1 MKLSKSERSKM
12 ARLEARDAR
21 YEAWAVQFRQSN
33 GWTVIPTSVKAPV
46 NARMTNKQRSALE
59 LLRFRSQSSNVWT
72 VYDHT
77 DGLDSRGTVTTW
89 MGDVLGRVTSRRFY
103 RGGFGARMC
112 FVRFTGIDG
121 REWAGRYGYQHQ
133 ECVNVRVVK

>member
-1 MKLSKSERSKM
+1 MKLSTSERQKM
-12 ARLEARDAR
+12 ARLEARNAR
-21 YEAWAVQFRQSN
+21 HEAWAVQFRQSN
-33 GWTVIPTSVKAPV
+33 GWTIIPAGVKAPV
-46 NARMTNKQRSALE
+46 NARMTNEQRGQLE
-59 LLRFRSQSSNVWT
+59 VLRFRSATSAVWT

-89 MGDVLGRVTSRRFY
+89 AGDVLGRITSRRFY

-112 FVRFTGIDG
+112 SIRFTGIDG
-121 REWAGRYGYQHQ
+121 REWAGRYGYRSQ